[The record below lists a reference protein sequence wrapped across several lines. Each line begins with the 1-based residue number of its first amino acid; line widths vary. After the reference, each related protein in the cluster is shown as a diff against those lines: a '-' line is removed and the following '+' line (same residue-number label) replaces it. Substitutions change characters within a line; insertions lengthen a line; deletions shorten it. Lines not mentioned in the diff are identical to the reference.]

1 MRKTTFLTLILALA
15 ATALAAGSEHSA
27 WRAADGA
34 VYARGSAGAAVDW
47 EWIDTN
53 GDGKPEVAV
62 FRAGTRY
69 TRVELDTDADG
80 AADRVYLFEPD
91 GETEGFLDTDGDGV
105 LSAPVGTRGE
115 RQRALHE
122 IGRGGAL
129 FKRALELRYA
139 AGQGTLSAI
148 DLPAPELWP
157 PFPRATGQQ
166 LSFALNLTILPATD
180 SDAAPRDV
188 GRFRFTAT
196 AGAGREIERKVA
208 IRLDPGSTGRP
219 QPGVLR
225 AQLFPV
231 WVERGDRRELVVQL
245 AGRLSTPGGLD
256 EIFFFTQSLPDKTT
270 ATLNTPIHDEAGQ
283 PAGQLLVE
291 LRWL

>member
-1 MRKTTFLTLILALA
+1 MRKTTILTLILALA
-15 ATALAAGSEHSA
+15 ATAWAAGPEHST

-34 VYARGSAGAAVDW
+34 VYARGPAGAAVNW
-47 EWIDTN
+47 EWIDAD

-69 TRVELDTDADG
+69 SRVELDTNADG
-80 AADRVYLFEPD
+80 AADRVYLFDPD
-91 GETEGFLDTDGDGV
+91 GEAEGFLDTDGDGV
-105 LSAPVGTRGE
+105 LNAPLGARDE
-115 RQRALHE
+115 RQSALHE

-139 AGQGTLSAI
+139 ANQGTLPAI
-148 DLPAPELWP
+148 DLPAPALWP
-157 PFPRATGQQ
+157 PFQRTAGQQ
-166 LSFALNLTILPATD
+166 LSFALNLTILPASD

-188 GRFRFTAT
+188 GRFRFTAA
-196 AGAGREIERKVA
+196 AGAGREIKRQVA

-219 QPGVLR
+219 QPGVLQ
-225 AQLFPV
+225 AQLYPV
-231 WVERGDRRELVVQL
+231 WVQRGDERELVVQL

-256 EIFFFTQSLPDKTT
+256 EIFIFTESLPDKTT
-270 ATLNTPIHDEAGQ
+270 ATLNVPIHDQAGR